1 MVNSNIEHQSAYVNK
16 SGLSEEQAP
25 MTDRIRAAV
34 IGAGWYG
41 AQNHIPTLAA
51 RSDVVLD
58 GVCRLGAQELER
70 VRAHFGFAF
79 ASEDYRDVLARRPD
93 VVVVSSPHHLHH
105 EHAAAA
111 IEAGAHVLCEK
122 PMTLDPVQAWDLV
135 DRARAKGVHLLLVNG
150 YQYLPHLPA
159 LRAKIRDGV
168 IGPIEHAMVS
178 FISATRDVFH
188 GDKGLNA
195 WNTTFFRPERATWQ
209 DPAQGGGFAYGQMS
223 HAIPLL
229 LWLTGLVPETVA
241 GHAFGRAAVDLAV
254 SGSVR
259 FQGGAV
265 GSLSGAAAMPQGN
278 RGLMRLFLAGRE
290 GMLTAEF
297 DRDWC
302 EIRRDDG
309 LVERLVI
316 DDGAWVYHGRGP
328 VEALVDLA
336 RGGPAELNR
345 SPGET
350 GATTVAVIAAL
361 LASAAAGGAPRAIG
375 RAEAPR

>member
-1 MVNSNIEHQSAYVNK
+1 
-16 SGLSEEQAP
+16 
-25 MTDRIRAAV
+25 MTHTTTPKVRAAV

-51 RSDVVLD
+51 RPEVALD
-58 GVCRLGAQELER
+58 GVSRLGSSELAR
-70 VRAHFGFAF
+70 VRDHFGFAF

-93 VVVVSSPHHLHH
+93 IAVISSPHHLHY

-122 PMTLDPVQAWDLV
+122 PMTLDPTQAWDLV
-135 DRARAKGVHLLLVNG
+135 DRARARGVHLLLVNG
-150 YQYLPHLPA
+150 YQYLPHLPG
-159 LRAKIRDGV
+159 LRAAIREGE

-188 GDKGLNA
+188 GDRGLNS
-195 WNTTFFRPERATWQ
+195 WQTTFFRPDRATWQ
-209 DPAQGGGFAYGQMS
+209 DPSRGGGFAWGQMS

-229 LWLTGLVPETVA
+229 LWLTDLVPDEIA
-241 GHAFGRAAVDLAV
+241 AHAFRRDVVDLAV
-254 SGSVR
+254 SGSIA
-259 FQGGAV
+259 FKGGAV
-265 GSLSGAAAMPQGN
+265 GSISGAAAMPQGN

-309 LVERLVI
+309 KVRRLDVAEGEWI
-316 DDGAWVYHGRGP
+316 YHGRGP

-336 RGGPAELNR
+336 LGGDPSLNR

-350 GATTVAVIAAL
+350 GATSVAVIAGL
-361 LASAAAGGAPRAIG
+361 LASAAAGGAPQAIA